1 MWCISVCAGANER
14 PDDAAKLSQ
23 EIADF
28 LQTSTRTASA
38 QTQLEDFICRRA
50 AMLASSPSPGP
61 DPAYCRLLAYEMLF
75 LWNALPSSH
84 YNNVITKGRFDK
96 LLTVQP
102 RKIFCFIKRCKDGY
116 QYVYQWFG

>member
-1 MWCISVCAGANER
+1 MCAGANEK
-14 PDDAAKLSQ
+14 PENAAKLSQ
-23 EIADF
+23 EIADA
-28 LQTSTRTASA
+28 LQASSQTASA

-84 YNNVITKGRFDK
+84 SNCVITQGILF
-96 LLTVQP
+96 L
-102 RKIFCFIKRCKDGY
+102 ISF
-116 QYVYQWFG
+116 